1 MRLQHFFLAIIMLV
15 CANLETSAQYS
26 PNTSTSSADSN
37 SRVFYNLSLDD
48 CIDHAL
54 EFNRNNKAAGY
65 AIEVAEAQYTQAISG
80 RYPEL
85 TLTASYSRLDDDP
98 NFIFPSFQMSIPA
111 IDLSGVGFGQ
121 LQLPTVDVPELD
133 IKLMDKQAYSA
144 GLELKYP
151 IYTGGLITSYI
162 DQAESAIEIANH
174 ELKKSSLTIVHNVK
188 KYFYSVILADTVYNI
203 GKETLE
209 KLRATLDITKN
220 VYEKGSGRVKKT
232 DYLKAK
238 LIVDNVNSMVTSFA
252 SKKQVALAALKNAIG
267 LDRNSNLVLKNN
279 SLVYMPYNLDF
290 EYYLGGTY
298 EFNPD
303 WAKINSALKVFEA
316 KVDEAKSGHYPKVA
330 IIGSIQR
337 IENSYD
343 YGLASKANKTMFS
356 IGVGMELPIFKGFR
370 TVGEVD
376 EAKARLN
383 ILKEQ
388 KILLHDGL
396 AVMLEK
402 SFLELKSAQE
412 SHVALTEA
420 FNTSVENLELTERA
434 YQIEMVEE
442 KDLLE
447 AQMIEAV
454 MRAKYQLSIFDH
466 IMAKNELDFIIGSEV
481 ERQIIK

>member
-1 MRLQHFFLAIIMLV
+1 MRLHILLISVGFFLFV
-15 CANLETSAQYS
+15 NFTSVAQYS
-26 PNTSTSSADSN
+26 SETNSQILDPNSIGDYY
-37 SRVFYNLSLDD
+37 FSLDE

-54 EFNRNNKAAGY
+54 EFNRNNKAAQY
-65 AIEVAEAQYTQAISG
+65 SIDVAEAQYTQAISG

-85 TLTASYSRLDDDP
+85 TLTAAYSRLDDDP
-98 NFIFPSFQMSIPA
+98 NFIFPSFQMEIPA
-111 IDLSGVGFGQ
+111 IDLSGLGFGQ
-121 LQLPTVDVPELD
+121 LQFPAVEVPQLD
-133 IKLMDKQAYSA
+133 IKLFDKQSYSA
-144 GLELKYP
+144 GIELKYP
-151 IYTGGLITSYI
+151 IYTGGLVSSYI
-162 DQAESAIEIANH
+162 DQAESAIEIANQ
-174 ELKKSSLTIVHNVK
+174 ELKKSSLSIINDVK
-188 KYFYSVILADTVYNI
+188 KYYYAVLVADTVYSI
-203 GKETLE
+203 GKQTLE

-238 LIVDNVNSMVTSFA
+238 LIVDNVNAMVTSF
-252 SKKQVALAALKNAIG
+252 SNKKNIALAALKNALGI
-267 LDRNSNLVLKNN
+267 DRKSNLILK
-279 SLVYMPYNLDF
+279 SKALKYEPYNLDF

-330 IIGSIQR
+330 IIGNIQH

-343 YGLASKANKTMFS
+343 YGLVSKANKTMFS
-356 IGVGMELPIFKGFR
+356 LGIGMELPIFKGFR

-383 ILKEQ
+383 VLKEQ
-388 KILLHDGL
+388 KILLRDGL
-396 AVMLEK
+396 AVMVEK

-412 SHVALTEA
+412 SHLALEEA
-420 FNTSVENLELTERA
+420 FKTAVENLDLTERA

-454 MRAKYQLSIFDH
+454 MRAKYQLSIFEH
-466 IMAKNELDFIIGSEV
+466 IMAKNELDYIIGSEI
-481 ERQIIK
+481 ERQIVK